1 MSGEAMSSRF
11 RRRAALAGAAATLL
25 SGCGPAAVVMGAGA
39 LTAAVAEDRTT
50 ADQVS
55 DLQTK
60 LTVQHRLNQH
70 DPALGAGLAVDVHE
84 GRVLLTGS
92 VADPQQAIEATR
104 IAWTVPGVVE
114 VTNEASVGGPGG
126 IQRFAGDMWISTQVR
141 SRLMTDGRVQAVNYN
156 VETYD
161 GVVHLMGLARSTSE
175 LARATDIASSTPGVR
190 EVVSHVLLIDDPRRR
205 AP

>member
-1 MSGEAMSSRF
+1 MSGEAMSSSF
-11 RRRAALAGAAATLL
+11 RRRAALAGAAAALL
-25 SGCGPAAVVMGAGA
+25 AGCGPAAVVMGAGA

-50 ADQVS
+50 ADQVD

-60 LTVQHRLNQH
+60 LTVQHRLTQQ
-70 DPALGAGLAVDVHE
+70 DPVLGALTVDVHE

-92 VADPQQAIEATR
+92 VANPEQSIEATR
-104 IAWTVPGVVE
+104 IAWTVPGVSE
-114 VTNEASVGGPGG
+114 VTNEATVGGPGG
-126 IQRFAGDMWISTQVR
+126 IQRFAGDMWITTQVR

-161 GVVHLMGLARSTSE
+161 GVVHLIGLARSNSE
-175 LARATDIASSTPGVR
+175 LARATDIASATPGVR